1 MNMIGS
7 KAKVMKDLRAL
18 WEVEVGTDAT
28 DIDSFERSLQGC
40 HQWQRCFEAMLA
52 CIRDTGAWK
61 SSGDGSREHVFFDQ
75 RKRAYAT

>member
-28 DIDSFERSLQGC
+28 DIDSDLNVAYKAVINGNDASK
-40 HQWQRCFEAMLA
+40 EAMLA
-52 CIRDTGAWK
+52 CIRTPARGNLV
-61 SSGDGSREHVFFDQ
+61 R
-75 RKRAYAT
+75 